1 MVVSTTIVIFNI
13 WMTTY
18 AMAKY
23 GISNRLGDIYQGDCM
38 LVSRYNTLIHSGINI
53 VSTLLLSS
61 SSKELSDSRLIQDYI
76 LS

>member
-1 MVVSTTIVIFNI
+1 MFNI

-23 GISNRLGDIYQGDCM
+23 GVLNGLGDIYQGDCM
-38 LVSRYNTLIHSGINI
+38 LVGRYNTLVHSGINI

-61 SSKELSDSRLIQDYI
+61 SSKALSRVASCLRLRFE
-76 LS
+76 